1 MGRSYHQFA
10 EEAKSK
16 SQQRLMGMVR
26 AAQKGEMDNPSEQ
39 VKKLAMTMKK
49 KDVKDF
55 ASTKHDG
62 LPEKKEVNE
71 IAPAIAIGGALGL
84 AAGGGVLV
92 KKAVDAGKALRR
104 NAEKR
109 MGKQPVKESAWQR
122 KEGKNKT
129 GGLNEK
135 GRKSYERENPGSDLK
150 APQPEGG
157 PRKRSFCARMGG
169 VKGPMKKPNGEPTR
183 KALALRKWKC

>member
-1 MGRSYHQFA
+1 MGRSYQQFA

-55 ASTKHDG
+55 ASTKHDD

-71 IAPAIAIGGALGL
+71 IAPAIAAGAALGI
-84 AAGGGVLV
+84 AAGGGVLI
-92 KKAVDAGKALRR
+92 KKAIDAGKTLRK
-104 NAEKR
+104 NAERR
-109 MGKQPVKESAWQR
+109 MGNEPEKNLHGSVR
-122 KEGKNKT
+122 KERI
-129 GGLNEK
+129 L
-135 GRKSYERENPGSDLK
+135 
-150 APQPEGG
+150 
-157 PRKRSFCARMGG
+157 
-169 VKGPMKKPNGEPTR
+169 
-183 KALALRKWKC
+183 LAV